1 MKDKKLAV
9 RNLHVSVEGKEVIRG
24 VTLEINPGKVHAL
37 MGPNGSGKSTLALAA
52 AGHPG
57 YEISGGKILL
67 GSRSISKLSPEK
79 RAQAGLFLAFQHP
92 SSVEG
97 VSVYNFLKTAS
108 SAQGQKVPPADFL
121 KNLQGLSESVGLGKE
136 FLKRDLNLG
145 FSGGEKK
152 RFEVLQALALRPRVA
167 VFDEIDSGLDVDALR
182 LIAGRIRGLAES
194 GTGVMVIT
202 HYQRILKHL
211 KPDFVH
217 VMVSGRLAESGGP
230 KLAVQLERTGYR
242 KYQ

>member
-1 MKDKKLAV
+1 MHIA
-9 RNLHVSVEGKEVIRG
+9 VEGKKVIQG
-24 VTLEINPGKVHAL
+24 VSLAINPGEVHAL

-57 YEISGGKILL
+57 YEILKGRILL
-67 GSRSISKLSPEK
+67 GSKNINRISPEK

-97 VSVYNFLKTAS
+97 VSVYNFLKAAAA
-108 SAQGQKVPPADFL
+108 AQGQKSPPAEFL
-121 KNLQGLSESVGLGKE
+121 KNLQSLSKAVGLDEE

-152 RFEVLQALALRPRVA
+152 RFEILQALALRPRVA

-182 LIAGRIRGLAES
+182 LIAAQIRKLAES
-194 GTGVMVIT
+194 GTGVLAIT

-217 VMVSGRLAESGGP
+217 VMVNGRLVESGGP
-230 KLAVQLERTGYR
+230 KLAGQLERTGYQ